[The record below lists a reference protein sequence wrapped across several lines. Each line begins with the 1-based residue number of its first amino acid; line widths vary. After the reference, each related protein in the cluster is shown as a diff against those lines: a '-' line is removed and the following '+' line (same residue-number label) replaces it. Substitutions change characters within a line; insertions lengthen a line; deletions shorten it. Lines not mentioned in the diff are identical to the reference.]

1 MIYNKSF
8 MIFAIVFGFTIGVFN
23 GLGTAID
30 IIVTAFDQKEIAGL
44 VGAMFIIGGL
54 FGSGVLGY
62 FADKTH
68 KFKFLLILIQIGS
81 LISMIAFALLI
92 EM

>member
-1 MIYNKSF
+1 MLYNRSF
-8 MIFAIVFGFTIGVFN
+8 MLFAILFGFTIGVFN

-44 VGAMFIIGGL
+44 VGAMFIVGGL

-62 FADKTH
+62 YADKTH
-68 KFKFLLILIQIGS
+68 KFKMLLLIIQIGS
-81 LISMIAFALLI
+81 LISMVAFALLI
-92 EM
+92 EL